1 MKKTDR
7 FIGSATSFLL
17 FYSTTASAQS
27 RVDGVYLSTGDANG
41 TGVCTLIIKT
51 LDEPHKY
58 GGDVFELE
66 SSGEG
71 SCEWSAVG
79 TSKNYTINGGM
90 VTAGGA
96 PAFVKLSFPFGPV
109 GNRMELTAL
118 DLDGSMRLN
127 QVFSKQDEI
136 ASD

>member
-1 MKKTDR
+1 MKKS
-7 FIGSATSFLL
+7 FSFFSIAISFLL
-17 FYSTTASAQS
+17 LHSPLSNAQS
-27 RVDGVYLSTGDANG
+27 MVDGVYLSTGDARG
-41 TGVCTLIIKT
+41 TGICTLIIKT

-90 VTAGGA
+90 ITSGGA
-96 PAFVKLSFPFGPV
+96 PAFVKLSFPFGPA

-118 DLDGSMRLN
+118 DLDGSLRLN
-127 QVFSKQDEI
+127 QVFAKQEETS
-136 ASD
+136 SD